1 MAEIVS
7 SYFKSMFGVELM
19 LDDKAPFNM
28 CERPNFVSEIYAYIG
43 LAGEQHQGQI
53 IMGIS
58 RNLPQKLV
66 EKFIKNMKVEEK
78 DEFSK
83 SAICEMLN
91 NLGGLLSRHKVIKNT
106 YTELSQ
112 TLPVLNDTTNQ
123 GSVYF
128 MKSDGGTIKF
138 KCLNDELNIYLS
150 LKRFISSQVK
160 TDTKSFSDV
169 P

>member
-1 MAEIVS
+1 MFNVDLVPDE
-7 SYFKSMFGVELM
+7 KS
-19 LDDKAPFNM
+19 PFSV
-28 CERPNFVSEIYAYIG
+28 CERPDFSTELYAYIG

-53 IMGIS
+53 IMGLS
-58 RNLPQKLV
+58 KAFPQTLV
-66 EKFIKNMKVEEK
+66 EKFIKDMNPEDK
-78 DEFSK
+78 DDFSK

-91 NLGGLLSRHKVIKNT
+91 NLGGLLSRHPLLKNA

-128 MKSDGGTIKF
+128 MKSDGGTVKF
-138 KCLNDELNIYLS
+138 KCLGQDVFIYLS
-150 LKRFISSQVK
+150 LKRFVSNQVK
-160 TDTKSFSDV
+160 SDQKNFSDV